1 MDFRLGSARNL
12 LFQTIL
18 KYVQKH
24 IVTDIY
30 VGEMEF
36 SSFIFKIEVYLNK
49 KLSCMVRDTHIF
61 AYTVNREIKSCF
73 VIDSNKIESQ
83 NLTKIIRVLFHF
95 RPRTPKKFGDD
106 V

>member
-36 SSFIFKIEVYLNK
+36 SSFILKIEVDTFK
-49 KLSCMVRDTHIF
+49 K
-61 AYTVNREIKSCF
+61 EIL
-73 VIDSNKIESQ
+73 VDSEEGSSQ
-83 NLTKIIRVLFHF
+83 FCI
-95 RPRTPKKFGDD
+95 
-106 V
+106 

>member
-36 SSFIFKIEVYLNK
+36 SSFILNK
-49 KLSCMVRDTHIF
+49 EVHLKKRFSWIVKKDPHNFAYNKVLSNLAHFNICSDTHS
-61 AYTVNREIKSCF
+61 KST
-73 VIDSNKIESQ
+73 
-83 NLTKIIRVLFHF
+83 L
-95 RPRTPKKFGDD
+95 
-106 V
+106 

>member
-36 SSFIFKIEVYLNK
+36 SSFILKIEVDTFK
-49 KLSCMVRDTHIF
+49 KEILVD
-61 AYTVNREIKSCF
+61 REEGS
-73 VIDSNKIESQ
+73 SQ
-83 NLTKIIRVLFHF
+83 FCIS
-95 RPRTPKKFGDD
+95 
-106 V
+106 